1 MAPQQQQVA
10 PGGHYS
16 GHNPIPTVKQF
27 VENLDKDKKERDRL
41 LDEAAA
47 ADKQKGGQ
55 NATTAD
61 GIQDHKMQKRKID
74 GTEKTVT
81 DPVTGNQVTIS
92 DVDKSMMSEVE
103 NPHLV
108 VPNANLQKDT
118 VRITFEMAHQFHVL
132 TSPSPPSQSLEDYKY
147 NQDVT
152 APPDPVA
159 EGTTSDVPIHGEKTN
174 VLFHPTPSVS
184 YEPTFAAL
192 EKRAGFLCIGI
203 LVTTVVVGKMFGGAL
218 KGLIPLAMCL
228 SSGVWLW
235 MKEVI
240 RSGRE
245 VEWESEQTRGQMVRS
260 CTRSYTTALTFV

>member
-1 MAPQQQQVA
+1 M
-10 PGGHYS
+10 
-16 GHNPIPTVKQF
+16 
-27 VENLDKDKKERDRL
+27 DKDKKERDRQI
-41 LDEAAA
+41 DERTAAE
-47 ADKQKGGQ
+47 KKGGQ
-55 NATTAD
+55 NATTA
-61 GIQDHKMQKRKID
+61 GGAQPHKMQKRQVD

-81 DPVTGNQVTIS
+81 DPTTGNQVTIS

-108 VPNANLQKDT
+108 IPNANLQKDT
-118 VRITFEMAHQFHVL
+118 VCVIHSMHNSHSNISKPIKTDPH
-132 TSPSPPSQSLEDYKY
+132 QSLEDYKY

-192 EKRAGFLCIGI
+192 EQRATILCVGI
-203 LVTTVVVGKMFGGAL
+203 LVATVVVGKMFGGAL
-218 KGLIPLAMCL
+218 KGLIPLGMCL
-228 SSGVWLW
+228 SSGVFLW
-235 MKEVI
+235 MKEVV

-245 VEWESEQTRGQMVRS
+245 VEWESEKTRGQMV
-260 CTRSYTTALTFV
+260 